1 MELFQ
6 EYENIIAIV
15 VTRGVFFSK
24 FASRFF
30 GKFASCYL
38 ANLQFVF
45 FLVNLHVIFWKKDL
59 ITIQNAVAALQ

>member
-6 EYENIIAIV
+6 DYENIIAIV

-24 FASRFF
+24 FASRFI

-45 FLVNLHVIFWKKDL
+45 LVNLHVIFWNKDL